1 MLGLRKPRVASG
13 RKRGGG
19 SRTAGRGRQRTPRGL
34 AGSWRGGQAGSISWP
49 GSPSPRGHQTLRPL
63 RTGRGAED
71 FPRTQLTAGVAANF
85 RAYNPHLPP
94 ASCQPPGLREGA
106 FGAQLYALGVER
118 EEWGIWRL
126 ESPRSELC
134 ESQCL
139 LKTLF
144 PICRQLSSPCILT
157 WERKRERMQAVLC
170 LLL

>member
-1 MLGLRKPRVASG
+1 MLGLRKPRVARG

-19 SRTAGRGRQRTPRGL
+19 SRTAGRGRQRTPRGP

-118 EEWGIWRL
+118 EEWGMDRETLTKDGQGRQGCGASRDPRL
-126 ESPRSELC
+126 ERRGLGVDMGDMAPSPG
-134 ESQCL
+134 
-139 LKTLF
+139 
-144 PICRQLSSPCILT
+144 
-157 WERKRERMQAVLC
+157 
-170 LLL
+170 